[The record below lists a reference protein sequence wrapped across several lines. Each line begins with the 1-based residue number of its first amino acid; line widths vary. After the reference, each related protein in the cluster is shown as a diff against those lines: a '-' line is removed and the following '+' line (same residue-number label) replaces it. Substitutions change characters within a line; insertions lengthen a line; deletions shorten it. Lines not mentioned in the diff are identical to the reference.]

1 MTASRLPIA
10 GLVSGVPPSKS
21 NFRQQIAFATAR
33 DGVKIAYAR
42 SGEGPPL
49 VRAGSWMT
57 HVEWDWQTPVWGP
70 YVETLSRHRH
80 LVRYDPR
87 GCGLSDREV
96 AGDLT
101 LDALVSDVECVVD
114 AAGLDRF
121 SLMGSSQGGAVSLAY
136 AARHPDRVTHL
147 VLLDAFVRGT
157 LVRQPSTQTQV
168 DAMCALV
175 AEGWTQDN
183 PAFRQMFTSQF
194 FPAGTRDQVD
204 AFNELQ
210 RKCTSAEH
218 AVRLVRAFSGLDAR
232 TSLALVRCPTLVLH
246 CRGDVRVPY
255 EEGRFIAAGIAGA
268 RLEPLDSGNHVPL
281 KGEPAFE
288 RMIELIDAFLPVT
301 GSNAPALGGLSNR
314 ERELLEL
321 LARGLDNAQIAAH
334 LALAEKTVRNR
345 VSALFD
351 ALGVENRSKAIV
363 HARDAGFGRAV

>member
-1 MTASRLPIA
+1 
-10 GLVSGVPPSKS
+10 
-21 NFRQQIAFATAR
+21 
-33 DGVKIAYAR
+33 
-42 SGEGPPL
+42 
-49 VRAGSWMT
+49 MT

-70 YVETLSRHRH
+70 YVEALSRHRRF
-80 LVRYDPR
+80 VRYDPR

-96 AGDLT
+96 AGEIT
-101 LDALVSDVECVVD
+101 LDALVSDMECVVD

-136 AARHPDRVTHL
+136 TARHPERVTQL

-157 LVRQPSTQTQV
+157 VVRQQAAQKQV

-194 FPAGTRDQVD
+194 FPCGTREQMDS
-204 AFNELQ
+204 FNELQ

-218 AVRLVRAFSGLDAR
+218 AVRLVRAFSMLDAR
-232 TSLALVRCPTLVLH
+232 ASLGLVRCPTLVMH
-246 CRGDVRVPY
+246 CRGDARVPY

-268 RLEPLDSGNHVPL
+268 HLEPLDSGNHVPL
-281 KGEPAFE
+281 EGEPAFE
-288 RMIELIDAFLPVT
+288 RMMELIDAFLPAV
-301 GSNAPALGGLSNR
+301 GSSAPAFAGLSMR

-334 LALAEKTVRNR
+334 LDLAEKTVRNR

-351 ALGVENRSKAIV
+351 ALGVENRSQAIV
-363 HARDAGFGRAV
+363 HARDAGFGRGT

>member
-1 MTASRLPIA
+1 M
-10 GLVSGVPPSKS
+10 PPSKS
-21 NFRQQIAFATAR
+21 SFRQQIGFGTAR
-33 DGVKIAYAR
+33 DGVKIAYAQ
-42 SGEGPPL
+42 SGRGPPL

-70 YVETLSRHRH
+70 YVESLSRHRH

-114 AAGLDRF
+114 AVGLDRF
-121 SLMGSSQGGAVSLAY
+121 ALMGSSQGGAVSVAY
-136 AARHPDRVTHL
+136 TARHPDRVTHL

-157 LVRQPSTQTQV
+157 LVRQPSAQSQV

-175 AEGWTQDN
+175 AAGWTQDN
-183 PAFRQMFTSQF
+183 AAFRQMFTSQF
-194 FPAGTRDQVD
+194 FPAGSPEQVT

-218 AVRLVRAFSGLDAR
+218 AVRLVRAFSALDAR
-232 TSLALVRCPTLVLH
+232 SSLALVRCPTLVLH

-255 EEGRFIAAGIAGA
+255 EEGRLIAAGIPGA
-268 RLEPLDSGNHVPL
+268 RFEPLESGNHVPL
-281 KGEPAFE
+281 QGVPAFE
-288 RMIELIDAFLPVT
+288 RMIELIDEFLPAT
-301 GSNAPALGGLSNR
+301 GTTAPALGGLSAR
-314 ERELLEL
+314 ERELLDL

-334 LALAEKTVRNR
+334 LGLAEKTVRNR

-351 ALGVENRSKAIV
+351 ALGVENRSQAIV
-363 HARDAGFGRAV
+363 RARDAGFGH

>member
-1 MTASRLPIA
+1 
-10 GLVSGVPPSKS
+10 
-21 NFRQQIAFATAR
+21 
-33 DGVKIAYAR
+33 
-42 SGEGPPL
+42 
-49 VRAGSWMT
+49 MT

-70 YVETLSRHRH
+70 YVESLSQHRH

-114 AAGLDRF
+114 AVGLDRF
-121 SLMGSSQGGAVSLAY
+121 ALMGSSQGGAVSVAY
-136 AARHPDRVTHL
+136 TARHPDRVTHL

-157 LVRQPSTQTQV
+157 LVRQPSAQSQV

-175 AEGWTQDN
+175 AAGWTHDN
-183 PAFRQMFTSQF
+183 AAFRQMFTSQF
-194 FPAGTRDQVD
+194 FPAGSPEQVT

-218 AVRLVRAFSGLDAR
+218 AVRLVRAFSALDAR
-232 TSLALVRCPTLVLH
+232 SSLALVRCPTLVLH

-255 EEGRFIAAGIAGA
+255 EEGRLIAAGIPGA
-268 RLEPLDSGNHVPL
+268 RFEPLESGNHVPL
-281 KGEPAFE
+281 QGEPAFE
-288 RMIELIDAFLPVT
+288 RMIELIDEFLPAT
-301 GSNAPALGGLSNR
+301 GTTAPALGGLSAR
-314 ERELLEL
+314 ERELLDL

-334 LALAEKTVRNR
+334 LGLAEKTVRNR

-351 ALGVENRSKAIV
+351 ALGVENRSQAIV
-363 HARDAGFGRAV
+363 RARDAGFGH